1 MANPAEPLQASRVSC
16 CPAVGTKAA
25 LLMDDSASVDT
36 LTPAHDDPLPDPG
49 LRTDAVLLR
58 AEALRQLHW
67 QQRAWARVLAA
78 HLPGTPCLI
87 ASTERAGLHDGLDLL
102 REAGEDVPPR
112 LYHRGS
118 LVRTT
123 DAARGV
129 AAGMSVAGLVAD
141 IDRVLERFD
150 PA

>member
-1 MANPAEPLQASRVSC
+1 MNSERSDPV
-16 CPAVGTKAA
+16 
-25 LLMDDSASVDT
+25 
-36 LTPAHDDPLPDPG
+36 TPAHDDPPPTSG
-49 LRTDAVLLR
+49 LDTRNVLLR

-78 HLPGTPCLI
+78 HAPGTPCLI

-102 REAGEDVPPR
+102 RAAGDDVPSR

-129 AAGMSVAGLVAD
+129 PAGVSLAGLLAD
-141 IDRVLERFD
+141 LDRVLARFD
-150 PA
+150 PD

>member
-1 MANPAEPLQASRVSC
+1 
-16 CPAVGTKAA
+16 
-25 LLMDDSASVDT
+25 MDNIAGVDT
-36 LTPAHDDPLPDPG
+36 ETPAHDDAPPGPDV
-49 LRTDAVLLR
+49 RTSKVLLR

-78 HLPGTPCLI
+78 HTPGTPCLI

-102 REAGEDVPPR
+102 RAAGEDVPSR
-112 LYHRGS
+112 LYHHGS

-129 AAGMSVAGLVAD
+129 PAGVSLAGLLAD
-141 IDRVLERFD
+141 LDRVLERFD
-150 PA
+150 PE